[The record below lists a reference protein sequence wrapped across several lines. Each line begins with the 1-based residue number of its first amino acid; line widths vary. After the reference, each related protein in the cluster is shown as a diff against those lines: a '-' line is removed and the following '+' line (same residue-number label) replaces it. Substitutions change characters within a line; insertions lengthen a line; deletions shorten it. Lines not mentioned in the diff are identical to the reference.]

1 MRMERFHSGYIL
13 IQIMESAGAR
23 RDNPPTI
30 GIAVDSCTPDPRG
43 RTETFLTKRDKR

>member
-1 MRMERFHSGYIL
+1 MRFEKIHANYIL
-13 IQIMESAGAR
+13 IQIMERAGAR

-43 RTETFLTKRDKR
+43 RPETFLTKRDKR